1 MSNYL
6 ICWEENNIKQW
17 DMIKEDD
24 HQSFLMN
31 LLLNEKVNQSSIF
44 VIPTTGISGIWLD
57 PGSHKSSRVDF

>member
-31 LLLNEKVNQSSIF
+31 LLLNEKVNQSSI
-44 VIPTTGISGIWLD
+44 L
-57 PGSHKSSRVDF
+57 